1 MTDQPKYTKGPWLR
15 DGATVYALE
24 SCGWRKGKE
33 TFQNR
38 FFLRVSAS
46 SSTPPRELECTARLI
61 AAAPDLLEALKDA
74 VRWLEG
80 MSRDNPE
87 FIQDSMPVNCL
98 TMEEMKLAIAK
109 AEGDSK
115 E

>member
-1 MTDQPKYTKGPWLR
+1 MTDQPKYTPGTWVANLNEIHEVRDAEGGRICILTQLR
-15 DGATVYALE
+15 GKFGLLGRRFDGE
-24 SCGWRKGKE
+24 SE
-33 TFQNR
+33 AN
-38 FFLRVSAS
+38 
-46 SSTPPRELECTARLI
+46 ARLI